1 MFISLLALSI
11 TLFAGDNSG
20 ETQGILAVIF
30 VLTYIFGFAL
40 GVGAVV
46 WIVLTE
52 ILPTRLVSKA
62 YSLFTSINWL
72 CAFLIG
78 IIYKYKYMYI
88 CICMYILY
96 AVCISV
102 YISYIV

>member
-1 MFISLLALSI
+1 MFVSLLALSG
-11 TLFAGDNSG
+11 TLFFADSDGK
-20 ETQGILAVIF
+20 TQGILAVIF
-30 VLTYIFGFAL
+30 VLIYIFGFAM

-78 IIYKYKYMYI
+78 NI
-88 CICMYILY
+88 
-96 AVCISV
+96 VCAFW
-102 YISYIV
+102 